1 MLTCPPELLVDG
13 VQIVEE
19 SLCQMVLA
27 LHELSCHIQATVLLL
42 WIGVV
47 TGNLPVLRWDDEPW
61 WHVAER
67 QSLEAGVVLALHSG
81 TEVHCTLH
89 GQVDRRSYSFTRVK
103 WGPAWVICRNTHH
116 SSKEVLV
123 FATRDLKHSTLRVP
137 GIAKVTEH
145 LAKHS

>member
-1 MLTCPPELLVDG
+1 V
-13 VQIVEE
+13 
-19 SLCQMVLA
+19 
-27 LHELSCHIQATVLLL
+27 
-42 WIGVV
+42 
-47 TGNLPVLRWDDEPW
+47 
-61 WHVAER
+61 ER

-145 LAKHS
+145 LAKHSWKTWRILTMNHADNLLKGHLHADKEKGVRHQNKEVHKD